1 MFFFIWPDND
11 VSMYRELAF
20 FFPDFVAPNVEG
32 KGKLQRTLALIRPD
46 VYQTHKG
53 KFSIILVVYSHVHV

>member
-1 MFFFIWPDND
+1 MSSFQLQN
-11 VSMYRELAF
+11 VSIYRELAF

-53 KFSIILVVYSHVHV
+53 KFFLLF